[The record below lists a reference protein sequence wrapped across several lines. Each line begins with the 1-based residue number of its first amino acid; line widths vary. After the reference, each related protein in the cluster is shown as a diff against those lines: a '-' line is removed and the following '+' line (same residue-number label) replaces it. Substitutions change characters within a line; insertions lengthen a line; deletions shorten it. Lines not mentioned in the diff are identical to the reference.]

1 MPDPPESAPSRASFT
16 DKHVWRGFA
25 LAITYGL
32 LLRVMMVYAP
42 PVLAVMSLGYIFVAP
57 CVIGYLAVQ
66 AVPNPT
72 TLQAVFLLPWPP
84 VFAATLVIA
93 FAGWEGAIC
102 IIMALPVLLVGASL
116 GGTVARMHTQRRLSA
131 LLTVAVLPFA
141 VGAAENQVAAP
152 YNLHTVDNAIDIAAP
167 QATVWRE
174 IVSVR
179 EIQPSEL
186 PTHPLFLHL
195 GFPRPLSAEIDREAV
210 GGIRKARFAGG
221 VLFLETVTALEPE
234 RLLSFRIA
242 AQTDQIPPGTLD
254 DHVTIG
260 GPYFDVLQGT
270 YRLEP
275 LADGRVRLH
284 LQSQLRVSTHFNW
297 YASLWADAVMASIQ
311 RNILAVEKARVEAVV
326 LARAVASSTSCT
338 RD

>member
-1 MPDPPESAPSRASFT
+1 MSELPVPAPPRASFT

-25 LAITYGL
+25 LAVAYGV
-32 LLRVMMVYAP
+32 LLRVLVVYAP

-57 CVIGYLAVQ
+57 CVIGYMAVQ
-66 AVPNPT
+66 AVPNAT
-72 TLQAVFLLPWPP
+72 TLQAMFWLPWPP

-93 FAGWEGAIC
+93 LVGWEGSIC
-102 IIMALPVLLVGASL
+102 VVMALPVLLVGASL
-116 GGTVARMHTQRRLSA
+116 GGTVARQHTRGRLPA
-131 LLTVAVLPFA
+131 LLTVAGLPFA
-141 VGAAENQVAAP
+141 VGAAENHVP
-152 YNLHTVDNAIDIAAP
+152 LLSNLHTVDNAIDIEAP
-167 QATVWRE
+167 PAKVWRE

-186 PTHPLFLHL
+186 PTQPLFLRL

-242 AQTDQIPPGTLD
+242 AQTQQIPPGTLD

-275 LADGRVRLH
+275 LAEGRVRLH
-284 LQSQLRVSTHFNW
+284 LQSRLRVSTHFNW

-311 RNILAVEKARVEAVV
+311 RNILAVEKARAEKAVQ
-326 LARAVASSTSCT
+326 AAPSNR
-338 RD
+338 